1 MDLKGVLIFLGGA
14 IVGGGISYFAT
25 SYFLERKHKTQIEKL
40 AGVANS
46 GKEDLVK
53 KEEALNEEKKKF
65 DQVLADFEKK
75 QKERLAAQTASR
87 EYSAPKVIT
96 EEEAGELPY
105 PILYF
110 HYYSDGT
117 ITNKDGEVVE
127 SPESF
132 LGNDY
137 ESMFIDQSTDIYLS
151 SSFHRRVFVI
161 QPMNEPYD
169 GDLEETEY
177 GVDDY
182 EDY

>member
-1 MDLKGVLIFLGGA
+1 MDLKGVLTFLGGV

-25 SYFLERKHKTQIEKL
+25 SYFLERKYKNQIEKL

-46 GKEDLVK
+46 GKEDIAK

-65 DQVLADFEKK
+65 EQVLADFEKK
-75 QKERLAAQTASR
+75 QQERRAAQAASR
-87 EYSAPKVIT
+87 EYTAPKVIT
-96 EEEAGELPY
+96 EEEASELPY
-105 PILYF
+105 PVLYF

-117 ITNKDGEVVE
+117 VTNKDGEVVE

-137 ESMFIDQSTDIYLS
+137 ESMFIDQTADIYLS

-177 GVDDY
+177 EVDDY